1 LKCVIAE
8 YVPLDEPM
16 VRRGRRFLAERL
28 LAETDANV
36 TTHYGA
42 LAHCG
47 VALKSWCPEAWDQVL
62 AEEKDRVV
70 EPGRS
75 NK

>member
-1 LKCVIAE
+1 
-8 YVPLDEPM
+8 M
-16 VRRGRRFLAERL
+16 VRRARRFLTERL

-36 TTHYGA
+36 ATHYGT

-47 VALKSWCPEAWDQVL
+47 VALKSWCPEAWDQVV

-70 EPGRS
+70 EPRRTS
-75 NK
+75 K